1 MRKHISIKFWIIFWL
16 ISILFLVGWFFY
28 WNSRGLE
35 NQTALEKIISF
46 IPIGEE
52 TKDEWKAIAYFT
64 ENILESDQEK
74 TFMLLFQNNLEIR
87 PGGGFIGAFG
97 VLKIKDGKVT
107 SLQIHDTGNFDGRI
121 PDTEEPPYPMK
132 ETLAIKSWKLRD
144 SNYSPD
150 FSVNAKKAEYFYN
163 LGQGQEKF
171 DGIVGITTNVLTSFL
186 SATGPVEIQGY
197 PGTYADE
204 NAVIALEYQVEKA
217 FEQQGIERGERKS
230 VMNDLANAII
240 EKIFQLDNSQKIEL
254 AKIILEDLNQK
265 NIQLYF
271 NDYEWQKRAVDAG
284 WAGLVDQKWNKD
296 YLMTVDANLGAFKS
310 DYFVDRSID
319 YTINLSGEVP
329 KANLKI
335 TYKHNAKEKD
345 WMTKDYLT
353 YLRVY
358 VPDKAWLIDSKNFGM
373 PRFENDLGKKVFASI
388 VKVPLGQS
396 RTVEINYTLSKE
408 ITNNYNFLA
417 QKQPGINDEPI
428 NLHIIDKNGTKK
440 DYETILNSDIVLSSL

>member
-1 MRKHISIKFWIIFWL
+1 MRKHRSIKFWIIFWL

-46 IPIGEE
+46 IHIGEE

-87 PGGGFIGAFG
+87 PGGGFIGAFC

-171 DGIVGITTNVLTSFL
+171 DCIVGITTNVLTSFL
-186 SATGPVEIQGY
+186 SATGPV
-197 PGTYADE
+197 
-204 NAVIALEYQVEKA
+204 
-217 FEQQGIERGERKS
+217 
-230 VMNDLANAII
+230 
-240 EKIFQLDNSQKIEL
+240 
-254 AKIILEDLNQK
+254 
-265 NIQLYF
+265 
-271 NDYEWQKRAVDAG
+271 
-284 WAGLVDQKWNKD
+284 
-296 YLMTVDANLGAFKS
+296 
-310 DYFVDRSID
+310 
-319 YTINLSGEVP
+319 
-329 KANLKI
+329 
-335 TYKHNAKEKD
+335 
-345 WMTKDYLT
+345 
-353 YLRVY
+353 
-358 VPDKAWLIDSKNFGM
+358 
-373 PRFENDLGKKVFASI
+373 
-388 VKVPLGQS
+388 
-396 RTVEINYTLSKE
+396 
-408 ITNNYNFLA
+408 
-417 QKQPGINDEPI
+417 
-428 NLHIIDKNGTKK
+428 
-440 DYETILNSDIVLSSL
+440 